1 MASIYEF
8 LSVIVGSFML
18 NLIPFAGP
26 SNLLI
31 AFNAALLLESNPFF
45 VGLLVAIGSSGA
57 KLIHYVI
64 TFFLGGAV
72 KEKHRRSLEQT
83 SKRFGWKALAVFLVA
98 ATPLPDEP
106 VIVPLGIIKYSPTR
120 FILAYFLGKLLITSL
135 GAYLARLGQ
144 NLLSPIVNQEFLTA
158 LSIAL
163 TLIVTLV
170 VLRVDMG
177 KVIAEFRKRLF
188 AKPS

>member
-1 MASIYEF
+1 LASIYEF
-8 LSVIVGSFML
+8 LGVLASAFVL

-31 AFNAALLLESNPFF
+31 AFNAAMLLDANPLAL
-45 VGLLVAIGSSGA
+45 GLLVALGSSTA
-57 KLIHYVI
+57 KFVHYVI

-83 SKRFGWKALAVFLVA
+83 GRGFGWKALAVFLVA

-106 VIVPLGIIKYSPTR
+106 VVIPLGIIKYSPTR

-135 GAYLARLGQ
+135 GAYLARLGE
-144 NLLSPIVNQEFLTA
+144 NLLSPIVSQELLTA

-163 TLIVTLV
+163 TVIVTLI
-170 VLRVDMG
+170 VLKVDIG

-188 AKPS
+188 T